1 MSNKTQQSM
10 EEFKVFIRNHPS
22 LVKEVRRGIYTWQ
35 EIYEDWYLLG
45 EQNSVWDGYRET
57 AVAVEQVSTAKKE
70 EEQKD
75 MIANVFESLKN
86 IDVQSM
92 QKHVSNLSQALG
104 AISGVITQF
113 QNTAP
118 AEEKS
123 NKVEKQPNPF
133 DSRKD

>member
-45 EQNSVWDGYRET
+45 EQNTVWDGYRET
-57 AVAVEQVSTAKKE
+57 AIAVEQVSTVKQE

-104 AISGVITQF
+104 AISGVISQF

-118 AEEKS
+118 TEEKES
-123 NKVEKQPNPF
+123 KVEKQPNPF